1 MRNRRTVMKRGPVV
15 IYDKDNGLKKAFRN
29 IPGVSLLSVERLNL
43 LRLAPGGHVGRFIIW
58 TESAFKKLDAL
69 YGTWSKKSQLKV
81 DFNLPQPIM
90 TNSDLGRLLKA
101 FEIQSVLRP
110 PIKRQPRRKIKKNPL
125 KNIGLMSRLNPY
137 AAVQKRQTLLQQLK
151 GRRTG
156 TTTESKA
163 AARKERTHASI
174 KTKRLSG
181 VNLIKTTKTQKI
193 GDVQKTTTTKTKVST
208 KSS

>member
-1 MRNRRTVMKRGPVV
+1 VV
-15 IYDKDNGLKKAFRN
+15 ILVD
-29 IPGVSLLSVERLNL
+29 LLFGQNQPL
-43 LRLAPGGHVGRFIIW
+43 
-58 TESAFKKLDAL
+58 KKLDDL

-81 DFNLPQPIM
+81 DFNLPQPMM

-101 FEIQSVLRP
+101 FEIQSVLRA
-110 PIKRQPRRKIKKNPL
+110 PIKRQPRRKVKKNPL

-156 TTTESKA
+156 TTAESKA
-163 AARKERTHASI
+163 AARKERTHASL

-181 VNLIKTTKTQKI
+181 VNLVKKTKQEKVGTAT
-193 GDVQKTTTTKTKVST
+193 KTTTTKTKTTVST